1 MHEDDVNPALD
12 QQPIQRVVGRRR
24 SRPLGAMPSAEA
36 RAALSAMA
44 RYQTRA
50 PKGIFFYADHDAMT
64 RDRERWS
71 VDAVVAKALSGRSA
85 EDD

>member
-1 MHEDDVNPALD
+1 MHEDDVNAALD

-24 SRPLGAMPSAEA
+24 NRPLAMPSAEA

-64 RDRERWS
+64 RDRERWT
-71 VDAVVAKALSGRSA
+71 VDAVVAKALSERGA
-85 EDD
+85 EDG